1 MRDDNDEEPTTPDAR
16 IEQGRSGPP
25 ATPGHRSAAEED
37 LRATGDSI
45 EADVRRLATVEA
57 DKRALD
63 AADPTVD
70 RLSDEAVELA
80 TRLVRKT
87 RAERALSQEID

>member
-1 MRDDNDEEPTTPDAR
+1 MRDDKNEEPTTPD
-16 IEQGRSGPP
+16 GPIDRGGSRTR
-25 ATPGHRSAAEED
+25 ATPEGRSAAEED

-45 EADVRRLATVEA
+45 EADVRRLSTVEA